1 MERQHKITQLYG
13 YSVCLVAVITSL
25 IAVASLVDAVF
36 NLSDPLHAPGYY
48 GEVNLASFET
58 YRMDLMRL
66 PTRARELSTP
76 GYVPD
81 EETLRE
87 MYETARADR
96 IESVRFRSF
105 RSLTTQGILLVV
117 CTVFFA
123 THFSW
128 MRRLG
133 RQHSLS
139 G

>member
-1 MERQHKITQLYG
+1 MERQQKITQIYG

-36 NLSDPLHAPGYY
+36 NLSDPLHASGYY
-48 GEVNLASFET
+48 GGMNLASFEA
-58 YRMDLMRL
+58 YRMEV
-66 PTRARELSTP
+66 TRTPRRVGEPSTP

-87 MYETARADR
+87 MYGAARADR

-128 MRRLG
+128 MRRLA
-133 RQHSLS
+133 RQ
-139 G
+139 